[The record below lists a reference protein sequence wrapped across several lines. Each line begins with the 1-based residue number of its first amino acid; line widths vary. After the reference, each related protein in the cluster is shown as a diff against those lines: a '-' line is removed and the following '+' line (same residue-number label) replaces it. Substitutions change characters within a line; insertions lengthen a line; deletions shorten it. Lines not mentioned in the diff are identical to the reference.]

1 LIELFNVDIIILVW
15 IYKKIPGGNIMRIFN
30 KIIMIILLICLA
42 IFCLAAIVNAFAGF
56 ISWTDAARRVFEP
69 VDMANPYIVT
79 LALLFIFLV
88 CIFLLVLEFYRRRV
102 KAASIS
108 SSKTGFAMITLDT
121 IAEQIRSSVKK
132 LDGLES
138 VKVKVV
144 PKSGGIIINMLA
156 RLDEEQDIPAK
167 MQEVVKQAAEVASE
181 KLGIKVLKNN
191 LTIVGLT
198 PVKPVGF
205 GKGKPKAEEPEIKED
220 FEEVQEEE
228 TKEVKTLEDSGE

>member
-1 LIELFNVDIIILVW
+1 
-15 IYKKIPGGNIMRIFN
+15 MRIFN

-42 IFCLAAIVNAFAGF
+42 IFCLAAIVNAFAGY
-56 ISWTDAARRVFEP
+56 ISWTEAARRLFEP
-69 VDMANPYIVT
+69 IDQTNPYIVT
-79 LALLFIFLV
+79 LALLFIFIV
-88 CIFLLVLEFYRRRV
+88 CIFLLILEFYRRRV

-121 IAEQIRSSVKK
+121 IAEQIKTSAMK
-132 LDGLES
+132 LEGLES

-156 RLDEEQDIPAK
+156 KLDEEEDIPAK

-198 PVKPVGF
+198 PAKPLGF
-205 GKGKPKAEEPEIKED
+205 GKGKPETEVPEPQKD
-220 FEEVQEEE
+220 FEEVQEDGPKEE
-228 TKEVKTLEDSGE
+228 KVPGDSEE

>member
-1 LIELFNVDIIILVW
+1 MN
-15 IYKKIPGGNIMRIFN
+15 IFN

-42 IFCLAAIVNAFAGF
+42 IFCLAAIVNAFAGY
-56 ISWTDAARRVFEP
+56 ISWTEAARILLEP
-69 VDMANPYIVT
+69 VDQTNPYIVT
-79 LALLFIFLV
+79 LALLFIFIV
-88 CIFLLVLEFYRRRV
+88 CIFLLILEFYRRRV
-102 KAASIS
+102 RAASIS

-121 IAEQIRSSVKK
+121 IAEQIKASVMK

-138 VKVKVV
+138 AKVKVV

-156 RLDEEQDIPAK
+156 KLDEEQDIPAK

-198 PVKPVGF
+198 PAKPVGF
-205 GKGKPKAEEPEIKED
+205 GKGKPGTVEPEPQED
-220 FEEVQEEE
+220 FEEVSEEE
-228 TKEVKTLEDSGE
+228 SKEEKIPEDSGE